1 MLLVALGVMFDLLP
15 GWARNISGSA
25 GRTLATLNKILPILP
40 SIVGFTFIFSIFRRF
55 AKKGGLHLLM
65 WGIGLVFFATGSFT
79 EALHGQF
86 GWHNPIFRFWYL
98 FGAVLIA
105 AWMGQGTMHLLAK
118 KRTAM
123 IFLVILVFGSIYA
136 TVKVMSAHLEPILLA
151 SGVETVEVA
160 SGFESD
166 EVLRLTAGLMH
177 ETALDETGQ
186 INRRK
191 LTPLTRAV
199 AETAVDSG
207 ASIPEAVVLDSQDVA
222 NLRGTVEGHT
232 VVAGH
237 AAWLQDQDIDPS
249 VLVAGAPG
257 DANWELYVG
266 IDGQPAARIDLQP
279 PIVFSGHVIT
289 TPGVRSLT
297 PFFNT
302 FGIILL
308 IGGAI
313 YSAWIFWRKGI
324 MANRAIGNLLIAGGA
339 ILGGGA
345 SAFARFGML
354 TYLYVAELASLILV
368 FWGLSWPSARAP
380 GPIRAQTR
388 NQTD

>member
-1 MLLVALGVMFDLLP
+1 M
-15 GWARNISGSA
+15 
-25 GRTLATLNKILPILP
+25 
-40 SIVGFTFIFSIFRRF
+40 
-55 AKKGGLHLLM
+55 
-65 WGIGLVFFATGSFT
+65 
-79 EALHGQF
+79 
-86 GWHNPIFRFWYL
+86 
-98 FGAVLIA
+98 
-105 AWMGQGTMHLLAK
+105 
-118 KRTAM
+118 
-123 IFLVILVFGSIYA
+123 
-136 TVKVMSAHLEPILLA
+136 
-151 SGVETVEVA
+151 
-160 SGFESD
+160 
-166 EVLRLTAGLMH
+166 
-177 ETALDETGQ
+177 DETGQ
-186 INRRK
+186 VNRRK

-199 AETAVDSG
+199 AEAAVDSG
-207 ASIPEAVVLDSQDVA
+207 ASIPEATVLDTQEVA
-222 NLRGTVEGHT
+222 NLRGTVEGQT

-237 AAWLQDQDIDPS
+237 ADWLQDQGVDPS
-249 VLVAGAPG
+249 ALLAGAPG

-266 IDGQPAARIDLQP
+266 IDGQPAARIDLRP

-324 MANRAIGNLLIAGGA
+324 MANRAIGNVLIAGGA

-368 FWGLSWPSARAP
+368 FWGFVVAVRKSPETDP
-380 GPIRAQTR
+380 GADPESEPDS
-388 NQTD
+388 N